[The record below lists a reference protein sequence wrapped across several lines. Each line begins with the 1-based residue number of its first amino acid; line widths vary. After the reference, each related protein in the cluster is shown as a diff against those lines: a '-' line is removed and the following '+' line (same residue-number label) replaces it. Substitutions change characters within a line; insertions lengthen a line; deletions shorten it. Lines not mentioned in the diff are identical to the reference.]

1 MKRVGVPAQRVWAI
15 AVIGT
20 TLRFY
25 FYIFLS
31 RFLLCV
37 PVKTPRSILERET
50 QSSRMVRVGLQGPLQ
65 GSLHIE
71 LQARDHPHA

>member
-50 QSSRMVRVGLQGPLQ
+50 QSSFGNQGWCALACMDR
-65 GSLHIE
+65 SKALSTWNY
-71 LQARDHPHA
+71 R